1 MKKNNSPVQTEE
13 KKLLKPK
20 NDVVFQ
26 SIFNQNNEKIT
37 KAFVEAL
44 LDEKITKM
52 TINNDQILVRDA
64 PDDKLGILDLELD
77 INNNEKVDVEI
88 QLIERANFAERLL
101 FYFSRLYTSEIKR
114 GDDYAEA
121 KKVILIAIID
131 YPLELTQTISEMETV
146 WKLCEKNHPNLVL
159 TDSIEICILE
169 LDKVKN
175 TYYKNKLDKKAQ
187 WMLFLDD
194 PNSREVKEI
203 MEKNNDIKDA
213 VIEVHERS
221 KDEQLRRL
229 AELKEKAIMDEKA
242 IYKAGRLRGE
252 KEGIQKGLQEGVQK
266 GITQGQLEKSIEII
280 KKLHSMNLTIS
291 QIAQAVDMSEQEVQ
305 KIIDENS

>member
-1 MKKNNSPVQTEE
+1 MKKNNLPVQTEE

-26 SIFNQNNEKIT
+26 SIFNQNNERIT

-52 TINNDQILVRDA
+52 TINSDQILVRDA
-64 PDDKLGILDLELD
+64 PEDKLGILDL
-77 INNNEKVDVEI
+77 
-88 QLIERANFAERLL
+88 
-101 FYFSRLYTSEIKR
+101 
-114 GDDYAEA
+114 
-121 KKVILIAIID
+121 
-131 YPLELTQTISEMETV
+131 
-146 WKLCEKNHPNLVL
+146 VL
-159 TDSIEICILE
+159 TDAIEICILE

-221 KDEQLRRL
+221 KDEQLRRI

-252 KEGIQKGLQEGVQK
+252 KEGKIQ
-266 GITQGQLEKSIEII
+266 II
-280 KKLHSMNLTIS
+280 KNLHSMNLTVL
-291 QIAQAVDMSEQEVQ
+291 QIAKAVEMSEADVQ
-305 KIIDENS
+305 KIIDENA

>member
-1 MKKNNSPVQTEE
+1 MKKNNSLVQTEE
-13 KKLLKPK
+13 KRLLKPK

-26 SIFNQNNEKIT
+26 SIFNQNNAKIT

-52 TINNDQILVRDA
+52 TINNDQILVRDN
-64 PDDKLGILDLELD
+64 PEDKLGILDLELD

-88 QLIERANFAERLL
+88 QLIERTNFAERLL
-101 FYFSRLYTSEIKR
+101 FYFSRLYASEIKR
-114 GDDYAEA
+114 GDDYTES

-146 WKLCEKNHPNLVL
+146 WKLCEKNHPDLVL

-242 IYKAGRLRGE
+242 IYKAGKLRGE
-252 KEGIQKGLQEGVQK
+252 KEGIS
-266 GITQGQLEKSIEII
+266 QGELKKSIEII
-280 KKLHSMNLTIS
+280 KNLYSMNLPIS
-291 QIAQAVDMSEQEVQ
+291 QIAQAVDMSETEVK
-305 KIIDENS
+305 KIIDENQ

>member
-1 MKKNNSPVQTEE
+1 MKGG
-13 KKLLKPK
+13 
-20 NDVVFQ
+20 
-26 SIFNQNNEKIT
+26 
-37 KAFVEAL
+37 
-44 LDEKITKM
+44 
-52 TINNDQILVRDA
+52 TI
-64 PDDKLGILDLELD
+64 
-77 INNNEKVDVEI
+77 
-88 QLIERANFAERLL
+88 IE
-101 FYFSRLYTSEIKR
+101 
-114 GDDYAEA
+114 EA

-252 KEGIQKGLQEGVQK
+252 KEGIQEGLQK

-280 KKLHSMNLTIS
+280 KNLYSMNLTIS
-291 QIAQAVDMSEQEVQ
+291 QISQAVDMSEQEVQ
-305 KIIDENS
+305 KIIDKNS

>member
-52 TINNDQILVRDA
+52 TINSDQILVRNT

-101 FYFSRLYTSEIKR
+101 FYFSRLYASEIKR
-114 GDDYAEA
+114 GDSYTEA

-146 WKLCEKNHPNLVL
+146 WRLCEINHPSLVL

-169 LDKVKN
+169 LV
-175 TYYKNKLDKKAQ
+175 
-187 WMLFLDD
+187 
-194 PNSREVKEI
+194 
-203 MEKNNDIKDA
+203 
-213 VIEVHERS
+213 
-221 KDEQLRRL
+221 RL
-229 AELKEKAIMDEKA
+229 KIHTIRISL
-242 IYKAGRLRGE
+242 
-252 KEGIQKGLQEGVQK
+252 
-266 GITQGQLEKSIEII
+266 I
-280 KKLHSMNLTIS
+280 KKLNGCYF
-291 QIAQAVDMSEQEVQ
+291 
-305 KIIDENS
+305 

>member
-26 SIFNQNNEKIT
+26 SIFNQNNAKIT

-52 TINNDQILVRDA
+52 TINSDQILVRDT
-64 PDDKLGILDLELD
+64 PEDKLGILDLELD

-101 FYFSRLYTSEIKR
+101 FYFSRLYASEIKR
-114 GDDYAEA
+114 GDSYTEA

-146 WKLCEKNHPNLVL
+146 WKLCEKNHPDLVL

-252 KEGIQKGLQEGVQK
+252 KEGI
-266 GITQGQLEKSIEII
+266 TQGQLEKSIEII
-280 KKLHSMNLTIS
+280 KNLLSMDFTVS
-291 QIAQAVDMSEQEVQ
+291 QIAQAVDMSEEEVK
-305 KIIDENS
+305 KIIDKKQ

>member
-1 MKKNNSPVQTEE
+1 MGQLLKKNNSPVQTEE

-26 SIFNQNNEKIT
+26 SIFNQNNAKIT

-52 TINNDQILVRDA
+52 TINSDQILVRDT
-64 PDDKLGILDLELD
+64 PEDKLGILDLELD

-101 FYFSRLYTSEIKR
+101 FYFSRLYASEIKR
-114 GDDYAEA
+114 GDSYTEA

-146 WKLCEKNHPNLVL
+146 WKLCEKNHPDLVL

-203 MEKNNDIKDA
+203 MKKNNDIKDA

-252 KEGIQKGLQEGVQK
+252 KEGI
-266 GITQGQLEKSIEII
+266 TQGQLEKSIEII
-280 KKLHSMNLTIS
+280 KNLLSMDFTVS
-291 QIAQAVDMSEQEVQ
+291 QIAQAVDMSEEEVK
-305 KIIDENS
+305 KIIDKKQ

>member
-1 MKKNNSPVQTEE
+1 MN
-13 KKLLKPK
+13 
-20 NDVVFQ
+20 
-26 SIFNQNNEKIT
+26 I
-37 KAFVEAL
+37 
-44 LDEKITKM
+44 
-52 TINNDQILVRDA
+52 
-64 PDDKLGILDLELD
+64 
-77 INNNEKVDVEI
+77 
-88 QLIERANFAERLL
+88 
-101 FYFSRLYTSEIKR
+101 
-114 GDDYAEA
+114 
-121 KKVILIAIID
+121 
-131 YPLELTQTISEMETV
+131 
-146 WKLCEKNHPNLVL
+146 LVL

-221 KDEQLRRL
+221 KDEQLRRI

-252 KEGIQKGLQEGVQK
+252 KEGIQKGLQK
-266 GITQGQLEKSIEII
+266 GITQGQFENSIKII
-280 KKLHSMNLTIS
+280 KNLHSMNLTIS

>member
-1 MKKNNSPVQTEE
+1 MKGG
-13 KKLLKPK
+13 
-20 NDVVFQ
+20 
-26 SIFNQNNEKIT
+26 
-37 KAFVEAL
+37 
-44 LDEKITKM
+44 
-52 TINNDQILVRDA
+52 TI
-64 PDDKLGILDLELD
+64 
-77 INNNEKVDVEI
+77 
-88 QLIERANFAERLL
+88 IEV
-101 FYFSRLYTSEIKR
+101 
-114 GDDYAEA
+114 A

-252 KEGIQKGLQEGVQK
+252 KEGIQEGLQK

-280 KKLHSMNLTIS
+280 KNLYSMNLTIS
-291 QIAQAVDMSEQEVQ
+291 QISQAVDMSEQEVQ
-305 KIIDENS
+305 KIIDKNS

>member
-1 MKKNNSPVQTEE
+1 M
-13 KKLLKPK
+13 
-20 NDVVFQ
+20 
-26 SIFNQNNEKIT
+26 
-37 KAFVEAL
+37 
-44 LDEKITKM
+44 
-52 TINNDQILVRDA
+52 
-64 PDDKLGILDLELD
+64 
-77 INNNEKVDVEI
+77 
-88 QLIERANFAERLL
+88 
-101 FYFSRLYTSEIKR
+101 
-114 GDDYAEA
+114 
-121 KKVILIAIID
+121 ILIAIID

-221 KDEQLRRL
+221 KDEQLRRI

-252 KEGIQKGLQEGVQK
+252 KEGIQKG
-266 GITQGQLEKSIEII
+266 ISQGQLEKSIKII
-280 KKLHSMNLTIS
+280 KNLHSMNLTIS

-305 KIIDENS
+305 KIIDKNS

>member
-101 FYFSRLYTSEIKR
+101 FYFSRLYASQIKR
-114 GDDYAEA
+114 GDDYSEA

-131 YPLELTQTISEMETV
+131 YHLELTQTISEMETV

-221 KDEQLRRL
+221 KDEQLRRI

-252 KEGIQKGLQEGVQK
+252 KEGKLQN
-266 GITQGQLEKSIEII
+266 SIKII
-280 KKLHSMNLTIS
+280 KNLHSMNLTVS
-291 QIAQAVDMSEQEVQ
+291 QIAQAVDMSESEVQ
-305 KIIDENS
+305 KILDKNA

>member
-1 MKKNNSPVQTEE
+1 MN
-13 KKLLKPK
+13 
-20 NDVVFQ
+20 
-26 SIFNQNNEKIT
+26 I
-37 KAFVEAL
+37 
-44 LDEKITKM
+44 
-52 TINNDQILVRDA
+52 
-64 PDDKLGILDLELD
+64 
-77 INNNEKVDVEI
+77 
-88 QLIERANFAERLL
+88 
-101 FYFSRLYTSEIKR
+101 
-114 GDDYAEA
+114 
-121 KKVILIAIID
+121 
-131 YPLELTQTISEMETV
+131 
-146 WKLCEKNHPNLVL
+146 LVL

-280 KKLHSMNLTIS
+280 KNLHSMNLTIS
-291 QIAQAVDMSEQEVQ
+291 QIAQAVDMSEQEIQ

>member
-1 MKKNNSPVQTEE
+1 MY
-13 KKLLKPK
+13 
-20 NDVVFQ
+20 
-26 SIFNQNNEKIT
+26 
-37 KAFVEAL
+37 A
-44 LDEKITKM
+44 
-52 TINNDQILVRDA
+52 
-64 PDDKLGILDLELD
+64 
-77 INNNEKVDVEI
+77 
-88 QLIERANFAERLL
+88 
-101 FYFSRLYTSEIKR
+101 SEIKR
-114 GDDYAEA
+114 GDDYTEA

-146 WKLCEKNHPNLVL
+146 WKLCEKNHPDLVL

-242 IYKAGRLRGE
+242 IYKAGKLRGE
-252 KEGIQKGLQEGVQK
+252 KEGIS
-266 GITQGQLEKSIEII
+266 QGELKKSIEII
-280 KKLHSMNLTIS
+280 KNLYSMNLPIS
-291 QIAQAVDMSEQEVQ
+291 QIAQAVDMSETEVK
-305 KIIDENS
+305 KIIDENQ

>member
-101 FYFSRLYTSEIKR
+101 FYFSRLYASQIKR
-114 GDDYAEA
+114 GDDYSEA

-131 YPLELTQTISEMETV
+131 YHLELTQTISEMETV

-221 KDEQLRRL
+221 KDEQLRRI

-252 KEGIQKGLQEGVQK
+252 KEGKLQN
-266 GITQGQLEKSIEII
+266 SIKII
-280 KKLHSMNLTIS
+280 KNLHSMNLTVS
-291 QIAQAVDMSEQEVQ
+291 QIAQAVDMSESEVQ

>member
-101 FYFSRLYTSEIKR
+101 FYFSRLYASQIKR

-131 YPLELTQTISEMETV
+131 YPLELTQTISEMETI

-221 KDEQLRRL
+221 KDEQLRRI

-252 KEGIQKGLQEGVQK
+252 KEGIQEGLQK

-280 KKLHSMNLTIS
+280 KNLHSMNLTVS

>member
-1 MKKNNSPVQTEE
+1 MKKNNSPVQAEE

-52 TINNDQILVRDA
+52 TINSDQILVRNT

-101 FYFSRLYTSEIKR
+101 FYFSRLYASQIKR
-114 GDDYAEA
+114 GDDYSEA

-146 WKLCEKNHPNLVL
+146 WRLCEINHPSLVL
-159 TDSIEICILE
+159 TDSIEIRILE

-175 TYYKNKLDKKAQ
+175 TYYKNEHDKKAQ
-187 WMLFLDD
+187 
-194 PNSREVKEI
+194 
-203 MEKNNDIKDA
+203 
-213 VIEVHERS
+213 
-221 KDEQLRRL
+221 
-229 AELKEKAIMDEKA
+229 
-242 IYKAGRLRGE
+242 
-252 KEGIQKGLQEGVQK
+252 
-266 GITQGQLEKSIEII
+266 
-280 KKLHSMNLTIS
+280 
-291 QIAQAVDMSEQEVQ
+291 
-305 KIIDENS
+305 

>member
-26 SIFNQNNEKIT
+26 SIFNQNNERIT

-52 TINNDQILVRDA
+52 TINSDQILVRDA
-64 PDDKLGILDLELD
+64 PGDKLGILD
-77 INNNEKVDVEI
+77 
-88 QLIERANFAERLL
+88 
-101 FYFSRLYTSEIKR
+101 
-114 GDDYAEA
+114 
-121 KKVILIAIID
+121 
-131 YPLELTQTISEMETV
+131 
-146 WKLCEKNHPNLVL
+146 LVL

-252 KEGIQKGLQEGVQK
+252 KEGKIQ
-266 GITQGQLEKSIEII
+266 II
-280 KKLHSMNLTIS
+280 KNLHSMNLTVL
-291 QIAQAVDMSEQEVQ
+291 QIAKAVEMSEADVQ
-305 KIIDENS
+305 KIIDENA

>member
-26 SIFNQNNEKIT
+26 SIFNQNNAKIT

-52 TINNDQILVRDA
+52 TINSDQILVRDT
-64 PDDKLGILDLELD
+64 PEDKLGILDLELD

-101 FYFSRLYTSEIKR
+101 FYFSRLYASEIKR
-114 GDDYAEA
+114 GDSYTEA

-131 YPLELTQTISEMETV
+131 YPLELTQTISEMETL
-146 WKLCEKNHPNLVL
+146 WKLCEKNHPDLVL

-203 MEKNNDIKDA
+203 MKKNNDIKDA

-252 KEGIQKGLQEGVQK
+252 KEGI
-266 GITQGQLEKSIEII
+266 TQGQLEKSIEII
-280 KKLHSMNLTIS
+280 KNLLSMDFTVS
-291 QIAQAVDMSEQEVQ
+291 QIAQAVDMSEEEVK
-305 KIIDENS
+305 KIIDKKQ

>member
-1 MKKNNSPVQTEE
+1 MY
-13 KKLLKPK
+13 
-20 NDVVFQ
+20 
-26 SIFNQNNEKIT
+26 
-37 KAFVEAL
+37 A
-44 LDEKITKM
+44 
-52 TINNDQILVRDA
+52 
-64 PDDKLGILDLELD
+64 
-77 INNNEKVDVEI
+77 
-88 QLIERANFAERLL
+88 
-101 FYFSRLYTSEIKR
+101 SEIKR
-114 GDDYAEA
+114 GDDYTEA

-146 WKLCEKNHPNLVL
+146 WKLCEKNHPDLVL

-242 IYKAGRLRGE
+242 IYKAGKLCGE
-252 KEGIQKGLQEGVQK
+252 KEGIS
-266 GITQGQLEKSIEII
+266 QGELKKSIEII
-280 KKLHSMNLTIS
+280 KNLYSMNLPIS
-291 QIAQAVDMSEQEVQ
+291 QIAQAVDMSETEVK
-305 KIIDENS
+305 KIIDENQ

>member
-1 MKKNNSPVQTEE
+1 
-13 KKLLKPK
+13 
-20 NDVVFQ
+20 
-26 SIFNQNNEKIT
+26 
-37 KAFVEAL
+37 
-44 LDEKITKM
+44 M
-52 TINNDQILVRDA
+52 TINSDQILVRDT
-64 PDDKLGILDLELD
+64 PEDKLGILDLELD

-101 FYFSRLYTSEIKR
+101 FYFSRLYASEIKR
-114 GDDYAEA
+114 GDSYTEA

-146 WKLCEKNHPNLVL
+146 WKLCEKNHPDLVL

-203 MEKNNDIKDA
+203 MKKNNDIKDA

-252 KEGIQKGLQEGVQK
+252 KEGI
-266 GITQGQLEKSIEII
+266 TQGQLEKSIEII
-280 KKLHSMNLTIS
+280 KNLLSMDFTVS
-291 QIAQAVDMSEQEVQ
+291 QIAQAVDMSEEEVK
-305 KIIDENS
+305 KIIDKKQ

>member
-26 SIFNQNNEKIT
+26 SIFNQNNAKIT

-52 TINNDQILVRDA
+52 TINSDQILVRDT
-64 PDDKLGILDLELD
+64 PEDKLGILDLELD

-88 QLIERANFAERLL
+88 QLIERANFVERLL
-101 FYFSRLYTSEIKR
+101 FYFSRLYASEIKR
-114 GDDYAEA
+114 GDSYTEA

-146 WKLCEKNHPNLVL
+146 WKLCEKNHPDLVL

-203 MEKNNDIKDA
+203 MKKNNDIKDA

-252 KEGIQKGLQEGVQK
+252 KEGI
-266 GITQGQLEKSIEII
+266 TQGQLEKSIEII
-280 KKLHSMNLTIS
+280 KNLLSMDFTVS
-291 QIAQAVDMSEQEVQ
+291 QIAQAVDMSEEEVK
-305 KIIDENS
+305 KIIDKKQ

>member
-1 MKKNNSPVQTEE
+1 MKGGTIIE

-77 INNNEKVDVEI
+77 INNSEKVDVEI

-101 FYFSRLYTSEIKR
+101 FYFSRLYASQIKR
-114 GDDYAEA
+114 GDDYSEA

-131 YPLELTQTISEMETV
+131 YHLELTQTISEMETV

-221 KDEQLRRL
+221 KDEQLRRI

-252 KEGIQKGLQEGVQK
+252 KEGKLQN
-266 GITQGQLEKSIEII
+266 SIKII
-280 KKLHSMNLTIS
+280 KNLHSMNLTIS
-291 QIAQAVDMSEQEVQ
+291 QIAQAVDMSESEVQ

>member
-101 FYFSRLYTSEIKR
+101 FYFSRLYASQIKR

-203 MEKNNDIKDA
+203 MKKNNDIKDA

-252 KEGIQKGLQEGVQK
+252 KEGI
-266 GITQGQLEKSIEII
+266 TQGQLEKSIEII
-280 KKLHSMNLTIS
+280 KNLLSMDFTVS
-291 QIAQAVDMSEQEVQ
+291 QIAQAVDMSEEEVK
-305 KIIDENS
+305 KIIDKKQ

>member
-26 SIFNQNNEKIT
+26 SIFNQNNAKIT

-52 TINNDQILVRDA
+52 TINSDQILVRDT
-64 PDDKLGILDLELD
+64 PVDKLGILDLELD

-101 FYFSRLYTSEIKR
+101 FYFSRLYASEIKR
-114 GDDYAEA
+114 GDSYTEA

-146 WKLCEKNHPNLVL
+146 WKLCEKNHPDLVL

-203 MEKNNDIKDA
+203 MKKNNDIKDA

-252 KEGIQKGLQEGVQK
+252 KEGI
-266 GITQGQLEKSIEII
+266 TQGQLEKSIEII
-280 KKLHSMNLTIS
+280 KNLLSMDFTVS
-291 QIAQAVDMSEQEVQ
+291 QIAQAVDMSEEEVK
-305 KIIDENS
+305 KIIDKTQ

>member
-1 MKKNNSPVQTEE
+1 MN
-13 KKLLKPK
+13 
-20 NDVVFQ
+20 
-26 SIFNQNNEKIT
+26 I
-37 KAFVEAL
+37 
-44 LDEKITKM
+44 
-52 TINNDQILVRDA
+52 
-64 PDDKLGILDLELD
+64 
-77 INNNEKVDVEI
+77 
-88 QLIERANFAERLL
+88 
-101 FYFSRLYTSEIKR
+101 
-114 GDDYAEA
+114 
-121 KKVILIAIID
+121 
-131 YPLELTQTISEMETV
+131 
-146 WKLCEKNHPNLVL
+146 LVL

-280 KKLHSMNLTIS
+280 KNLYSMNLTIS

-305 KIIDENS
+305 KIIDKNS

>member
-1 MKKNNSPVQTEE
+1 MKKSNSSVQTEE

-26 SIFNQNNEKIT
+26 SIFNQNNERIT

-52 TINNDQILVRDA
+52 TINSDQILVRDA
-64 PDDKLGILDLELD
+64 PGDKLGILDLELD
-77 INNNEKVDVEI
+77 INNSEKVDVEI

-101 FYFSRLYTSEIKR
+101 FYFSRLYASEIKR
-114 GDDYAEA
+114 GDNYTEA
-121 KKVILIAIID
+121 TKVILIAIID
-131 YPLELTQTISEMETV
+131 YPLGLTQTISEMETV
-146 WKLCEKNHPNLVL
+146 WKLCEKNHPDLVL
-159 TDSIEICILE
+159 TDAIEICILE

-252 KEGIQKGLQEGVQK
+252 KEGKIQ
-266 GITQGQLEKSIEII
+266 II
-280 KKLHSMNLTIS
+280 KNLHSMNLTVL
-291 QIAQAVDMSEQEVQ
+291 QIAKAVEMSEADVQ
-305 KIIDENS
+305 KIIDENA

>member
-1 MKKNNSPVQTEE
+1 
-13 KKLLKPK
+13 LKGG
-20 NDVVFQ
+20 
-26 SIFNQNNEKIT
+26 
-37 KAFVEAL
+37 
-44 LDEKITKM
+44 
-52 TINNDQILVRDA
+52 TI
-64 PDDKLGILDLELD
+64 
-77 INNNEKVDVEI
+77 
-88 QLIERANFAERLL
+88 IE
-101 FYFSRLYTSEIKR
+101 
-114 GDDYAEA
+114 EA

-252 KEGIQKGLQEGVQK
+252 KEGIQEGLQK

-280 KKLHSMNLTIS
+280 KNLHSMNLTIS

-305 KIIDENS
+305 KIIDKNS

>member
-1 MKKNNSPVQTEE
+1 MY
-13 KKLLKPK
+13 
-20 NDVVFQ
+20 
-26 SIFNQNNEKIT
+26 
-37 KAFVEAL
+37 A
-44 LDEKITKM
+44 
-52 TINNDQILVRDA
+52 
-64 PDDKLGILDLELD
+64 
-77 INNNEKVDVEI
+77 
-88 QLIERANFAERLL
+88 
-101 FYFSRLYTSEIKR
+101 SEIKR
-114 GDDYAEA
+114 GDDYTEA

-146 WKLCEKNHPNLVL
+146 WKLCEKNHPDLVL

-169 LDKVKN
+169 LAKVKN

-242 IYKAGRLRGE
+242 IYKAGKLRGE
-252 KEGIQKGLQEGVQK
+252 KEGIS
-266 GITQGQLEKSIEII
+266 QGELKKSIEII
-280 KKLHSMNLTIS
+280 KNLYSMNLPIS
-291 QIAQAVDMSEQEVQ
+291 QIAQAVDMSETEVK
-305 KIIDENS
+305 KIIDENQ